1 MRHRVVSTS
10 GGSKIVTLPPEI
22 LACLNIKPGDRIEFI
37 PHRNGTATIKK
48 KKEEQVVSQKQS
60 ID

>member
-48 KKEEQVVSQKQS
+48 KLEDQVIHPKPSL
-60 ID
+60 D